1 MKSEVFWGCTL
12 RDRDRTRPRLGIW
25 KPVWWVTTRQLAFW
39 SLFSLLTFLSFEW
52 GVFSCGIWN
61 WNWDRRRGFLKTR
74 AGVAFSVFGARLLN
88 LVSFSLIQICSF
100 FGSVRLS
107 RLVLVL
113 CSNWWL
119 PCGNRVNH
127 VHVSLLVRFGE
138 KRKLLFRRCLPPHMA
153 CIRNRIDYGIC

>member
-1 MKSEVFWGCTL
+1 MYLERSGSNSSSTRNLEAGLVSNDSATRFLELVFAVDIFEFWVRGIFLWYLELKL
-12 RDRDRTRPRLGIW
+12 RQKERFFENERGRCVFC
-25 KPVWWVTTRQLAFW
+25 VWRALA
-39 SLFSLLTFLSFEW
+39 
-52 GVFSCGIWN
+52 
-61 WNWDRRRGFLKTR
+61 
-74 AGVAFSVFGARLLN
+74 

-138 KRKLLFRRCLPPHMA
+138 KRKLLFRPCLPPHMA